1 MQSRLIVRRGA
12 VPGDRIASLSIAAFE
27 VAKKRAELWIVE
39 PTSPATLLGAFQPGE
54 APRRASGGAEVALG
68 PGTLHV
74 MLALPSL
81 AMLEARPSVILNR
94 AVRPFLRA
102 LTRKGALAH
111 YFGRDWVSAA
121 GRPVALASF
130 AHEAAT
136 QRTLVELSISV
147 HATCM
152 PRTRA
157 SYRDAE
163 PATLASLGGSITTS
177 EVGDRALRA
186 VLDAYGLA
194 PEERAFPDDGELG
207 VAMHPVPARPTL
219 TTVHADAIGP
229 IGVGADATGT
239 LRFGGELM
247 ASFDAIASLESSLRG
262 VERGDVAVIQSAVE
276 RSLARPEVALF
287 GVRALDAFVELVHA
301 PEGEGAAPAGLQ

>member
-12 VPGDRIASLSIAAFE
+12 VPGDRVAALSLSAFE
-27 VAKKRAELWIVE
+27 VAKKRAELWLLE
-39 PTSPATLLGAFQPGE
+39 PTTPATVFGAFQPGE

-68 PGTLHV
+68 PGTLHA

-81 AMLEARPSVILNR
+81 AMLEAARPAVILNR

-111 YFGRDWVSAA
+111 YFGRDWISAA
-121 GRPVALASF
+121 GRPLALAAF

-136 QRTLVELSISV
+136 QRTLVEISV
-147 HATCM
+147 SVDASCM
-152 PRTRA
+152 PRARS
-157 SYRDAE
+157 SYRDAA
-163 PATLASLGGSITTS
+163 PATLAGLGAPITVS
-177 EVGDRALRA
+177 EVAERTLRA

-194 PEERAFPDDGELG
+194 AEERPLPDDAELASIAH
-207 VAMHPVPARPTL
+207 VVPQRPSL
-219 TTVHADAIGP
+219 MTVHEDAIGP
-229 IGVGADATGT
+229 IGIGEDADGAV
-239 LRFGGELM
+239 RFGGELM
-247 ASFDAIASLESSLRG
+247 ASFDAIASLEAALRG
-262 VERGDVAVIQSAVE
+262 VPRADVAAIQSLVE

-301 PEGEGAAPAGLQ
+301 PDAAGQ

>member
-12 VPGDRIASLSIAAFE
+12 VPGDRVAAISAAAFE

-39 PTSPATLLGAFQPGE
+39 PTASATMFGAYQPTA

-81 AMLEARPSVILNR
+81 AMLELARPAVILNR
-94 AVRPFLRA
+94 AVRPLLRA

-111 YFGRDWVSAA
+111 YFGRDWISAA
-121 GRPVALASF
+121 GRPIALVSF

-136 QRTLVELSISV
+136 QRTLVEVSVSVSQSCISR
-147 HATCM
+147 A
-152 PRTRA
+152 RA
-157 SYRDAE
+157 SYRGAA
-163 PATLASLGGSITTS
+163 PATLEELGGPISVS
-177 EVGDRALRA
+177 EVADRVSRA

-194 PEERAFPDDGELG
+194 PEARDLPDDAEL
-207 VAMHPVPARPTL
+207 AAAPTFAARPTL
-219 TTVHADAIGP
+219 TNVHEDAIGP
-229 IGVGADATGT
+229 IGVGPDADGT

-247 ASFDAIASLESSLRG
+247 ASFDALAALETSLR
-262 VERGDVAVIQSAVE
+262 EIDRADVAAIQAAVE
-276 RSLARPEVALF
+276 RALARPEVALF
-287 GVRALDAFVELVHA
+287 GVRAIDAFVELVHA
-301 PEGEGAAPAGLQ
+301 PGAQ